1 MTPTSSYTSSGTG
14 RRSQEFTPAAALRGF
29 LEHSG
34 RRAAE
39 LSPGYEHVWECV
51 ARVTGP
57 GDGVQQGLVMAAA
70 ESYPA
75 RPTRPVL
82 NAVAAAFELLRASL
96 VLRGGVTHA
105 VLGAPTPS
113 DLSPNGATPPLS
125 APTDAAGEA
134 DHALA
139 SDLALAGAYRMIAT
153 SHAPESR
160 LLKLL
165 DILDHATF
173 HAAAGDRMAAEH
185 ARRTGAVSRQEVL
198 DSLRISN
205 AVPCFEAPLRA
216 GAVLGGA
223 PTAQVTALA
232 QAGRALGVAHALAGE
247 LSVCAG
253 SEDDA
258 ASARFLTSGRRTV
271 LGCLVES
278 GPHGPAWR
286 ALRERC
292 VQRSCSSDDVA
303 HARDLLSRSG
313 ADAAVARMVEIA
325 VERARDA
332 MTAGDLPASLT
343 ERLTGWAERELIR

>member
-29 LEHSG
+29 LEHSS

-39 LSPGYEHVWECV
+39 LNPGYEHVWECV

-57 GDGVQQGLVMAAA
+57 GDGLQQGLVMAAA

-96 VLRGGVTHA
+96 ELRGGVQTA
-105 VLGAPTPS
+105 PGGAPPN
-113 DLSPNGATPPLS
+113 DLSPHDATMARS

-134 DHALA
+134 DDALA
-139 SDLALAGAYRMIAT
+139 SDLALSGAYRMIAT

-165 DILDHATF
+165 DILDHASF

-198 DSLRISN
+198 DALRIGS

-223 PTAQVTALA
+223 STAQVTALA

-253 SEDDA
+253 SEVDDA
-258 ASARFLTSGRRTV
+258 PARFLTSGRRTA

-292 VQRSCSSDDVA
+292 VQRTASSDDVA

-332 MTAGDLPASLT
+332 MTAGDLPAPLT

>member
-14 RRSQEFTPAAALRGF
+14 RRSQEFTPAAALCGF

-57 GDGVQQGLVMAAA
+57 GDGLQQGLVMAAA

-96 VLRGGVTHA
+96 ELRDGVQTTPG
-105 VLGAPTPS
+105 GAPPN
-113 DLSPNGATPPLS
+113 DLSLDSATTARS
-125 APTDAAGEA
+125 APTDAAGNA
-134 DHALA
+134 DDALA
-139 SDLALAGAYRMIAT
+139 SDLALSGAYRMIAT

-165 DILDHATF
+165 DILDHASF

-185 ARRTGAVSRQEVL
+185 ARRAGAVSRQEVL
-198 DSLRISN
+198 DALRIGS

-247 LSVCAG
+247 LSACTG
-253 SEDDA
+253 SEDDDA
-258 ASARFLTSGRRTV
+258 PARFLTSGRRTV

-286 ALRERC
+286 ALRARC
-292 VQRSCSSDDVA
+292 VQRAASPDDVA
-303 HARDLLSRSG
+303 QARDLLSRSG

-332 MTAGDLPASLT
+332 MTAGDLPAPLT

>member
-57 GDGVQQGLVMAAA
+57 GDGLQQGLVMAAA

-96 VLRGGVTHA
+96 ELRDGVQTAPGGA
-105 VLGAPTPS
+105 TPS
-113 DLSPNGATPPLS
+113 DHSPNSATMARS
-125 APTDAAGEA
+125 AHTDAAGNA
-134 DHALA
+134 DDALA
-139 SDLALAGAYRMIAT
+139 SDLALSGAYRMIAT

-165 DILDHATF
+165 DILDHASF

-185 ARRTGAVSRQEVL
+185 ARRAGAVSRQEVL
-198 DSLRISN
+198 DALRIGS

-253 SEDDA
+253 SEVDDA
-258 ASARFLTSGRRTV
+258 PARFLTSGRRTV

-292 VQRSCSSDDVA
+292 VQRTASSDDVA

-332 MTAGDLPASLT
+332 MTAGDLPAPLT

>member
-29 LEHSG
+29 LEHSS

-57 GDGVQQGLVMAAA
+57 GDGLQQGLVMAAA

-96 VLRGGVTHA
+96 ELRGGVQTA
-105 VLGAPTPS
+105 PGGAPPN
-113 DLSPNGATPPLS
+113 DLSPHDATMARS

-134 DHALA
+134 DDALA
-139 SDLALAGAYRMIAT
+139 SDLALSGAYRMIAT

-165 DILDHATF
+165 DILDHASF

-185 ARRTGAVSRQEVL
+185 ARRAGAVSRQEVL
-198 DSLRISN
+198 DALRIGS

-247 LSVCAG
+247 LSACTGA
-253 SEDDA
+253 EDA
-258 ASARFLTSGRRTV
+258 AAPVRFLTSGRRTV

-292 VQRSCSSDDVA
+292 VQGTASPDDVA
-303 HARDLLSRSG
+303 RAGDLLSRSG
-313 ADAAVARMVEIA
+313 ADGAVARMVEIA

-332 MTAGDLPASLT
+332 LTAGDLPEPLT

>member
-57 GDGVQQGLVMAAA
+57 GDGLQQGLVMAAA

-96 VLRGGVTHA
+96 ELRDGVQTAPGGA
-105 VLGAPTPS
+105 TPS
-113 DLSPNGATPPLS
+113 DHSPNSATMARS
-125 APTDAAGEA
+125 AHTDAAGNA
-134 DHALA
+134 DDALA
-139 SDLALAGAYRMIAT
+139 SDLALSGAYRMIAT

-165 DILDHATF
+165 DILDHASF

-185 ARRTGAVSRQEVL
+185 ARRAGAVSRQEVL
-198 DSLRISN
+198 DALRIGS

-253 SEDDA
+253 SEVDDA
-258 ASARFLTSGRRTV
+258 PARFLTSGRRTV

-292 VQRSCSSDDVA
+292 VQSTASPDNVA

-332 MTAGDLPASLT
+332 MTAGDLPAPLT

>member
-57 GDGVQQGLVMAAA
+57 GDGLQQGLVMAAA

-96 VLRGGVTHA
+96 ELRDGVQTAPGGA
-105 VLGAPTPS
+105 TPS
-113 DLSPNGATPPLS
+113 DHSPNSATMARS
-125 APTDAAGEA
+125 AHTDAAGNA
-134 DHALA
+134 DDALA
-139 SDLALAGAYRMIAT
+139 SDLALSGAYRMIAT

-165 DILDHATF
+165 DILDHASF

-185 ARRTGAVSRQEVL
+185 ARRAGAVSRQEVL
-198 DSLRISN
+198 DALRIGS

-253 SEDDA
+253 SEVDDA
-258 ASARFLTSGRRTV
+258 PARFLTSGRRTV

-292 VQRSCSSDDVA
+292 VQSTASPDNVA

>member
-57 GDGVQQGLVMAAA
+57 GDGLQQGLVMAAA

-96 VLRGGVTHA
+96 ELRDGVQTAPGGA
-105 VLGAPTPS
+105 TPS
-113 DLSPNGATPPLS
+113 DLSPDSAATARS
-125 APTDAAGEA
+125 APTDAAREA
-134 DHALA
+134 DDALA
-139 SDLALAGAYRMIAT
+139 SDLALSGAYRMIAT

-165 DILDHATF
+165 DILDHASF

-185 ARRTGAVSRQEVL
+185 ARRAGAVSRQEVL
-198 DSLRISN
+198 DALRIGS

-247 LSVCAG
+247 LSACTGA
-253 SEDDA
+253 EDDNA
-258 ASARFLTSGRRTV
+258 PARFLASGRRTV

-286 ALRERC
+286 ALRARC
-292 VQRSCSSDDVA
+292 VQRAASPDDVA
-303 HARDLLSRSG
+303 QARDLLSRSG

-325 VERARDA
+325 VKRAWDA
-332 MTAGDLPASLT
+332 MTAGNLPASLT